1 VSSLRAAVAFLTPF
15 GGAAA
20 PTPGALAWFPLV
32 GASIGAVLGI
42 LWWAGGRIWPLLV
55 AGAVVVAA
63 DLTLTGMLHFDGLVD
78 AADGLLPPLP
88 AERRLE
94 VMSDPHAG
102 AFGVGAAVVVIA
114 LRLAALGSTRPSG
127 LGGAV
132 LLLGGLWC
140 LSRSAMALV
149 TSRLPYARAAGG
161 GLATSFLGGHPT
173 AVTARAVLGIA
184 MASAMLVA
192 WHAVAAPA
200 VLAGALGG
208 SFGVALLARRRI
220 GGFTGDV
227 LGAAGVVGE
236 TVGLLVAVARW

>member
-1 VSSLRAAVAFLTPF
+1 VSGLRAAVAFLTPF
-15 GGAAA
+15 GGAVT
-20 PTPGALAWFPLV
+20 PTPAALGWFPPV
-32 GASIGAVLGI
+32 GVSIGAVLGVV
-42 LWWAGGRIWPLLV
+42 WWAGGRIWPLLV
-55 AGAVVVAA
+55 AGAVVVAV
-63 DLTLTGMLHFDGLVD
+63 DLGLTGMLHFDGMLD

-88 AERRLE
+88 PERRLE
-94 VMSDPHAG
+94 VMSDPHTG

-114 LRLAALGSTRPSG
+114 LRLAALGSARPSG
-127 LGGAV
+127 VGGAV

-140 LSRSAMALV
+140 LSRSAMALA
-149 TSRLPYARAAGG
+149 TSRLPYARAGA
-161 GLATSFLGGHPT
+161 GLATAFLGGDPA
-173 AVTARAVLGIA
+173 AVTAPAVLGIVLGA
-184 MASAMLVA
+184 AMLVG

-208 SFGVALLARRRI
+208 SFGVMLLAKRRI